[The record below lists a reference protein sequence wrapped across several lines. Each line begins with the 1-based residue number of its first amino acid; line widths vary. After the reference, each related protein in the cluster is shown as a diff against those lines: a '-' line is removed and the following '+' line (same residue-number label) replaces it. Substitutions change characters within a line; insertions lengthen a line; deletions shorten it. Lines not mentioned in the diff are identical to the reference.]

1 MNSLTHTGSATEM
14 NAVIKLAEVLPS
26 TQITSLNLNRSDM
39 RAEGTAALAKVLPST
54 QITSISLNQNAI
66 CSVAKGV
73 GTFTLDAINELCE
86 ALPKSSVTSLSL
98 ARNNLLGDPEKIDS
112 SGACALCDAL
122 SKMKALAELNL
133 SDGCF
138 CDLED
143 RRLEVRGGYT
153 DRNGQGTCSPDI
165 VNAFC
170 KMLMKSS
177 VASLSVKRNNIIG
190 DGAEKMAKAVLATPS
205 MIDFGGIPIKPL
217 RDNSVTDLDLSN
229 RTLGLPEAMVLSG
242 LLPGAPSL
250 VKLNVDGY
258 AIPIDELR
266 GTKPVEAID
275 LSDQSGMS
283 VASGLIIASC
293 LAGNEHLKSLNV
305 DGHVLP
311 IDELRGAKPVE
322 AIDLSAK
329 SLGVKSA
336 LIIASCLAGN
346 EHLKSLNLA
355 QNSLSGDRFDQMNA
369 LIKLAEVLPSTRIT
383 SLNLDFNQLCGINML
398 FGGTFRVDAINA
410 LCEALPKSSVASLSM
425 NFVGICGMC
434 IDGKGPYTPNAIY
447 AVCEMLP
454 KSSVTSLSLNHNA
467 ICGVARGVG
476 TFTLDA
482 INALCEALP
491 KSSVA
496 SLSLAGNDLL
506 GDTDWIKQSEVH
518 GESFEVGAKVVYQ
531 GREMTVSTAP
541 NSDGGLK
548 MIELAGIAALCD
560 ALPKMKALTELNL
573 DENTISAALAEV
585 LPSTTITSLSLA
597 GNKVSAEAGG
607 KLAEAFVKMP
617 NLREVNLSRNEELDA
632 ETRGA
637 IERAA
642 PNARIEWDKMI
653 PEGDAIPDGCV
664 LS

>member
-1 MNSLTHTGSATEM
+1 
-14 NAVIKLAEVLPS
+14 
-26 TQITSLNLNRSDM
+26 
-39 RAEGTAALAKVLPST
+39 
-54 QITSISLNQNAI
+54 
-66 CSVAKGV
+66 
-73 GTFTLDAINELCE
+73 
-86 ALPKSSVTSLSL
+86 
-98 ARNNLLGDPEKIDS
+98 
-112 SGACALCDAL
+112 
-122 SKMKALAELNL
+122 
-133 SDGCF
+133 
-138 CDLED
+138 
-143 RRLEVRGGYT
+143 
-153 DRNGQGTCSPDI
+153 
-165 VNAFC
+165 
-170 KMLMKSS
+170 
-177 VASLSVKRNNIIG
+177 
-190 DGAEKMAKAVLATPS
+190 
-205 MIDFGGIPIKPL
+205 
-217 RDNSVTDLDLSN
+217 
-229 RTLGLPEAMVLSG
+229 MVLSG